1 VLLLQEI
8 AAHSGEMGADAAT
21 AEGSA
26 MGGVINILIGLVL
39 VGGGLSGNLVLRGTD
54 SGPLLAVLGAGLVAY
69 GGYQL
74 WRARRT

>member
-1 VLLLQEI
+1 
-8 AAHSGEMGADAAT
+8 
-21 AEGSA
+21 

-54 SGPLLAVLGAGLVAY
+54 SGPLLALLGAGLVVY

-74 WRARRT
+74 WRARRAS